1 MIILKHIKRAK
12 TSIATLQLGEETH
25 HRVPVV
31 AIYLRP
37 VQGFTVTQLDA
48 DARTVVIPGYQIHDI
63 NPISEDPDN
72 TMVEVSFHT
81 VMPESDSEDDMGAEF
96 MVTMPMHFIA
106 LAKSMSVVNE
116 AMNIIVVDPSVH
128 EMGSEEAIE
137 PQDVLAAINFPNE
150 NHIDSQEINDK
161 MIAIVNSKFAQPL
174 FPMQP
179 EPEEHNSAFF
189 AIPAPKRRSQ
199 MAIMTLVS
207 ALSQNDV
214 FALGKVLAME
224 NTLNNF
230 HLRNHELTQD
240 PESSDYARVMDFSR
254 DATDVD
260 DMEESVLPDVEYSL
274 LDNMS
279 DAIEEYLKQALPKVF
294 GRSQYKDISLL
305 ALLTNA
311 KYLYQKSESDDF
323 LTIKPIVPQEHTH
336 DTSVDV
342 HREFM
347 KISRNDLSDIFDD
360 IDTADIEKSDVEKAW
375 SADLD
380 LWHKKASEYWPEDMN
395 RIKEELDKLNG
406 SEDYF
411 AIMDRSYGSKEEWD
425 ALVSEFGLGKVF
437 SAITIKTAVNLCK
450 FTSIANTDDEHEV
463 PTSFFAARWISDPDD
478 PYVWEIP
485 ALAYALAEYD
495 VSTFVSLMTYTDRD
509 HHALYLTIGLHG
521 LTTYLVKENWEKRDL
536 EWALTEHTGMPLQH
550 QKLLLDLVEAANE
563 VEIVPEELGEVQN
576 DDSIHEYVAMK
587 AVNEAIMGK
596 ENNINDI
603 AAMVAY
609 AIPALADIHVQS
621 FHEEEY
627 REEEYPEGGAGIHD
641 ASVIDMGSLE
651 WKKHRIAYIESM
663 LDFMVKDVE
672 RRVA

>member
-12 TSIATLQLGEETH
+12 TSITTLQLGEETH

-37 VQGFTVTQLDA
+37 VQGFVTTELDA
-48 DARTVVIPGYQIHDI
+48 DASTIMIPGYQIHDI
-63 NPISEDPDN
+63 DPISEDPDN
-72 TMVEVSFHT
+72 IMVNVSFHLVASLDGSET
-81 VMPESDSEDDMGAEF
+81 DQESEF
-96 MVTMPMHFIA
+96 MVTIPMHYIA

-116 AMNIIVVDPSVH
+116 AMNIVVVDSSTH
-128 EMGSEEAIE
+128 QMGSEEALE
-137 PQDVLAAINFPNE
+137 PQNLLAAINFPNE
-150 NHIDSQEINDK
+150 SHPDADEINDK
-161 MIAIVNSKFAQPL
+161 MTAIVNSKFAQPL
-174 FPMQP
+174 FPMEQ
-179 EPEEHNSAFF
+179 EPESQNAFF

-199 MAIMTLVS
+199 MAIMTLIS

-230 HLRNHELTQD
+230 HMRNHKLTED

-260 DMEESVLPDVEYSL
+260 DMEENALPDVEYSL

-279 DAIEEYLKQALPKVF
+279 DAIEEYLKEALPKVY

-305 ALLTNA
+305 ALLTNV

-323 LTIKPIVPQEHTH
+323 LTVKPIVPQEHTE
-336 DTSVDV
+336 DTSVEV

-347 KISRNDLSDIFDD
+347 ELSRNDLSDVFDN
-360 IDTADIEKSDVEKAW
+360 IDTADVEKSDIEKAW
-375 SADLD
+375 SVDLE
-380 LWHKKASEYWPEDMN
+380 LWHKKASEYWPEDMS

-406 SEDYF
+406 SEKYF
-411 AIMDRSYGSKEEWD
+411 AIMDRSYSSKEEWD

-437 SAITIKTAVNLCK
+437 SAIIIKTAVNLCK
-450 FTSIANTDDEHEV
+450 FTGIANTGDEHEV
-463 PTSFFAARWISDPDD
+463 PASFFAARWISDPDD

-536 EWALTEHTGMPLQH
+536 EWSLSQYTGMPLQH

-563 VEIVPEELGEVQN
+563 VEIIPEELGEVRN
-576 DDSIHEYVAMK
+576 DDSIHEYVSMK

-596 ENNINDI
+596 GQNINDI
-603 AAMVAY
+603 ATMVAY

-621 FHEEEY
+621 FHEEEF
-627 REEEYPEGGAGIHD
+627 REEQYPEGGAGIHD
-641 ASVIDMGSLE
+641 TSVTDMGSLE